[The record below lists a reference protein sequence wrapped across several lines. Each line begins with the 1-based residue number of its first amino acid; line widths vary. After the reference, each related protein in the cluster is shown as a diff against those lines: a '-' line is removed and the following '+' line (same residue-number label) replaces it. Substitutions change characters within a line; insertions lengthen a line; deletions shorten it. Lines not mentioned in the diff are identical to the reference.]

1 MSKKFHSPYQFIPVD
16 TVSTQTHTWEKND
29 DLKNLNNPYIRRDLK
44 NLNNPYIRH
53 DFWYEESHSGRIH
66 CTLKCLSPLIVA
78 NRQVPGSKESPRK
91 IEQYELPEHKI
102 NSEAE
107 KHHAQKRYAIP
118 GNSLRGMIASVI
130 EVISQSAMRV
140 LNDEAITTYS
150 VRKTTNEALSKIGI
164 IHKYGAEY
172 RVIELTNHINIDIYE
187 GTVNYWCKKDR
198 KKKKR
203 QSNPKPENVR
213 VINLQTTFQNNN
225 NRTFFKLQEGI
236 LKSCDD
242 ESGKIAQED
251 ELRGVLYIRAR
262 DASDASDFPGKVR
275 ETFIPWPT
283 CIDDAI
289 QRGEG
294 ILVARGVKERTEEM
308 LKECIKN
315 EGTSVLP
322 KGYESREQSSLIQS
336 GDLIY
341 FRENNG
347 KVTELSYSAIWRRA
361 VPGTLHGAFK
371 RSAGI
376 NSLPWNA
383 QRTELTPAEALLG
396 VVEDQPRSDTPAR
409 NLASRVRFNDDIA
422 DASTDLTKETILK
435 ILDAPKPPSPA
446 MYFSASSNRKVS
458 KSELSLLQSRHKPNG
473 RKWYLPHQANADE
486 PWATQR
492 SDILKACERRAK
504 NVNSDNDSDENVN
517 LTQFTRC
524 RLVEQGGVFRFHIDY
539 ENLSAEEL
547 GLLLR
552 ALQPHEESNEA
563 SGFIHRIGTGKPI
576 GLGQVCL
583 SIDKVEHLE
592 RNNRYHDID
601 FNTQRYCEHKQ
612 DIASLFEDSL
622 VDKKALQTLQTVSNR
637 QYLDGEA
644 DVCYPFSGNIQ
655 RDEDR
660 EKEGFKWFVNND
672 NQFLE
677 KVTPGKTLPILNS
690 SSQKHLKR

>member
-16 TVSTQTHTWEKND
+16 SVSKRLHKWEENG
-29 DLKNLNNPYIRRDLK
+29 DLK

-140 LNDEAITTYS
+140 LNDEALTEYS
-150 VRKTTNEALSKIGI
+150 VRKEVGSPLTNLGMIYRSKKGYKIIPLSKPDGVGDYYCNNSQST
-164 IHKYGAEY
+164 KF
-172 RVIELTNHINIDIYE
+172 LLNHSSFQFYDNQEFVCRSGDGFE
-187 GTVNYWCKKDR
+187 VCADPSGSSQGTQGV
-198 KKKKR
+198 
-203 QSNPKPENVR
+203 
-213 VINLQTTFQNNN
+213 
-225 NRTFFKLQEGI
+225 
-236 LKSCDD
+236 
-242 ESGKIAQED
+242 
-251 ELRGVLYIRAR
+251 GVLYIRAH
-262 DASDASDFPGKVR
+262 SQ
-275 ETFIPWPT
+275 
-283 CIDDAI
+283 DDAKKLM
-289 QRGEG
+289 ETK
-294 ILVARGVKERTEEM
+294 VKEKFAVWPRDINSKMAINAGIEVSDDLKMRTEEM
-308 LKECIKN
+308 LKQSLAREPA
-315 EGTSVLP
+315 GSVLP
-322 KGYESREQSSLIQS
+322 KGYENRKPGSLIKS

-341 FRENNG
+341 FEAKNG
-347 KVTELSYSAIWRRA
+347 KATELSYSAIWRRA

-371 RSAGI
+371 GSAGI

-409 NLASRVRFNDDIA
+409 NLASRVRFNDAIA

-552 ALQPHEESNEA
+552 ALQPHEEGNEV

-637 QYLDGEA
+637 QYLDDEA

-655 RDEDR
+655 RGEDR

-677 KVTPGKTLPILNS
+677 KVTPGETLPTLN
-690 SSQKHLKR
+690 SSQKHSKR